1 MAKNILKYTALTA
14 LIGLFSACSDDFFIS
29 EPGDVITSDQMENV
43 DPAAG
48 LNGMYAYM
56 YKFDTMGYGDDATHD
71 DYGYM
76 NTVLCSELWG
86 QDMVQYSDSYGWYY
100 DAYQYKKSSRQY
112 EYRTV
117 FFHWNFFYK
126 LIKSANDVLK
136 TTSDETKEDRGQAL
150 GMRGFAYLNLIQL
163 YQFTYKG
170 HEEAAGVPIVLETST
185 SEELS
190 NNPRATVAK
199 VYEQIEKDLLQAY
212 NDLDGF
218 KRDNK
223 TIIDQAV
230 VAGFLARMY
239 LNKEDWTNAAKYAN
253 EARAAYGAP
262 ESKAELIDE
271 GYIDMN
277 KHHSW
282 MWTSDI
288 TVDADIVQTG
298 IVNYISHISS
308 VAYGYVTAGG
318 MFKNISSDLYNKI
331 PDNDIRKEWWCN
343 DETLYT
349 GGPMGKVKL
358 PKYANVKYGWYN
370 TAGDNCNDYVYMRAE
385 EMWLIEAE
393 ALAMGGNVG
402 GGKSLLETFVK
413 TRQPDY
419 VCTATSADA
428 IRDEIWLQRRIEFW
442 GEGISWFDLKRLKK
456 PIVRKYSDTNHNL
469 DAQYDFPAEDN
480 IFNLLIPRKELQDN
494 KGISEADNNPMPNI

>member
-1 MAKNILKYTALTA
+1 MAKNIFKYTALAA
-14 LIGLFSACSDDFFIS
+14 LIGLLGACSDDFFTS
-29 EPGDVITSDQMENV
+29 EPGDVITGDQLDNV
-43 DPAAG
+43 GPAAK
-48 LNGMYAYM
+48 LNGMYGYM
-56 YKFDTMGYGDDATHD
+56 YKYDTMGYEAEAQHS

-100 DAYQYKKSSRQY
+100 DTYQYKKTSRQY
-112 EYRTV
+112 ERLSC

-126 LIKSANDVLK
+126 LIKASNDVLK
-136 TTSDETKEDRGQAL
+136 TVSDEAIEDKGQAL

-170 HEEAAGVPIVLETST
+170 HEDAPGVPIVLDTTPQEDLT
-185 SEELS
+185 
-190 NNPRATVAK
+190 NNPRASVAK

-212 NDLDGF
+212 EDLAGY
-218 KRDNK
+218 KRENE
-223 TIIDQAV
+223 TIIDQTV

-253 EARAAYGAP
+253 KARIPFGDP
-262 ESKAELIDE
+262 EGKEELIDE

-282 MWTSDI
+282 MWGSDI
-288 TVDADIVQTG
+288 TMDAEIVKTG

-308 VAYGYVTAGG
+308 VAYGYATAGK
-318 MFKNISSDLYNKI
+318 MFKNISSELYDKI
-331 PDNDIRKEWWCN
+331 PDNDIRKSWWCK
-343 DETLYT
+343 EPMTYV
-349 GGPMGKVKL
+349 GGPMKKVQL
-358 PKYANVKYGWYN
+358 PKYANLKYGWYN
-370 TAGDNCNDYVYMRAE
+370 TAGNNCNDYVYMRAE

-393 ALAMGGNVG
+393 ALVMSGNIA
-402 GGKSLLETFVK
+402 GGKTLLETFAK

-419 VCTATSADA
+419 VCSATTADA

-456 PIVRKYSDTNHNL
+456 PIVRIYEDTNHNL
-469 DAQYDFPAEDN
+469 DAQYDFPSEDN

-494 KGISEADNNPMPNI
+494 KGISESANNPMPNI